1 MDDNRKQDNGFF
13 KQIHW
18 ETTRRFLRNLAFGG
32 DNKMRKYTFL
42 VLCCFGLAGVLID
55 LDHLLIIET
64 QMVRPLHL
72 PIWVAL
78 WVVCICYYAYINR
91 RFHKLG
97 MKKEGD
103 IVR

>member
-1 MDDNRKQDNGFF
+1 MDDNRKRNNGFS
-13 KQIHW
+13 KQVHW
-18 ETTRRFLRNLAFGG
+18 QTTRRFLRNLSFGPC
-32 DNKMRKYTFL
+32 DSMRKYTLF
-42 VLCCFGLAGVLID
+42 VLLLFGLAGVLID
-55 LDHLLIIET
+55 LDHFIVEET

-72 PIWVAL
+72 PIWITL

-97 MKKEGD
+97 IKKEED